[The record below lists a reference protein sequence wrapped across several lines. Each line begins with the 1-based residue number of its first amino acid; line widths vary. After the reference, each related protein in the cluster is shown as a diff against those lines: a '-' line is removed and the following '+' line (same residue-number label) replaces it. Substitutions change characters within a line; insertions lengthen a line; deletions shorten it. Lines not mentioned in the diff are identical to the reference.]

1 MLEQL
6 DKQTRED
13 LYRFLA
19 ELLWHELHDAQQ
31 NEEARG
37 ASACEVGP
45 TDVRGRGSAEATGA
59 RRVPRLPSARR

>member
-19 ELLWHELHDAQQ
+19 ELLWHELHEPQS
-31 NEEARG
+31 EEARG
-37 ASACEVGP
+37 TSACEVEP
-45 TDVRGRGSAEATGA
+45 SDA
-59 RRVPRLPSARR
+59 RRRTPPAPPRP

>member
-6 DKQTRED
+6 DQQTRED

-19 ELLWHELHDAQQ
+19 ELLWHELHDTQQ

-37 ASACEVGP
+37 ASACEVEP
-45 TDVRGRGSAEATGA
+45 SDARGRTPPAP
-59 RRVPRLPSARR
+59 PRP